1 MSFMKNM
8 HNPGGLI
15 KGGVLLVVAL
25 GVLAGVLPSII
36 SYLTN
41 ISGINGL
48 AFADFFAA
56 NGIALIA
63 LSAAIVLG
71 IFGVLGLTGSKR

>member
-8 HNPGGLI
+8 SNPGNLI
-15 KGGVLLVVAL
+15 KGAVLLVVAL

-36 SYLTN
+36 TYLIN
-41 ISGINGL
+41 ISSIDNL

-63 LSAAIVLG
+63 VSAAVVLG